1 MATAIL
7 SSRNSLNHRFDH
19 ESLIHRNSNPR
30 RHSNAAPR
38 RLKRSPTATQ
48 SKTLVASPAAN
59 TNLVM
64 GQVKILKRGEAL
76 SAFRNSCVD
85 KDERKRHRL
94 KITDVELIVAS
105 TNRIGPEPKTMQK
118 QIGALKKSEIVSV
131 DYAGSCNSVSPPPSS
146 LPIPCFLEKKK
157 N

>member
-64 GQVKILKRGEAL
+64 GQVKILKRGETL
-76 SAFRNSCVD
+76 SSFLNSCAYEDD
-85 KDERKRHRL
+85 KKRHRL
-94 KITDVELIVAS
+94 KITDVAS
-105 TNRIGPEPKTMQK
+105 TMKK
-118 QIGALKKSEIVSV
+118 QIRAFKKSEIVSA
-131 DYAGSCNSVSPPPSS
+131 DYAGSCNSVSPPPTS
-146 LPIPCFLEKKK
+146 LPIPCFLENTK

>member
-64 GQVKILKRGEAL
+64 GQVKILKRGETL
-76 SAFRNSCVD
+76 SSFLNSCAYEDD
-85 KDERKRHRL
+85 KKRHRL
-94 KITDVELIVAS
+94 KITDVAS
-105 TNRIGPEPKTMQK
+105 TMKK
-118 QIGALKKSEIVSV
+118 QIRAFKKSEIVSA
-131 DYAGSCNSVSPPPSS
+131 DYAGSCNSVSPPPTS
-146 LPIPCFLEKKK
+146 LPIPCFLENKK

>member
-19 ESLIHRNSNPR
+19 ESLIHRNSNLR

-64 GQVKILKRGEAL
+64 GQVKILKRGETL
-76 SAFRNSCVD
+76 SSFLNSCVD
-85 KDERKRHRL
+85 KDDRKRHRL
-94 KITDVELIVAS
+94 KITDVAS
-105 TNRIGPEPKTMQK
+105 TNRIRPEPKTVQK
-118 QIGALKKSEIVSV
+118 LIGAFKRSEIVSV

>member
-7 SSRNSLNHRFDH
+7 SSRNTLNHRFDH
-19 ESLIHRNSNPR
+19 EPLIHRNSNPR

-64 GQVKILKRGEAL
+64 GQVKILKRGETL
-76 SAFRNSCVD
+76 SSFLNSCAYEDD
-85 KDERKRHRL
+85 KKRHRL
-94 KITDVELIVAS
+94 KITDVAS
-105 TNRIGPEPKTMQK
+105 TMKK
-118 QIGALKKSEIVSV
+118 QIRAFKKSEIVSA
-131 DYAGSCNSVSPPPSS
+131 DYAGSCNSVSPPPTS
-146 LPIPCFLEKKK
+146 LPIPCFLENKK

>member
-19 ESLIHRNSNPR
+19 ESLIHGNSNPR

-64 GQVKILKRGEAL
+64 GQVKILKRGETL
-76 SAFRNSCVD
+76 SSFLNSCAYEDD
-85 KDERKRHRL
+85 KKRHRL
-94 KITDVELIVAS
+94 KITDVAS
-105 TNRIGPEPKTMQK
+105 TNRIGPEPKTVQK
-118 QIGALKKSEIVSV
+118 QIRAFRRPEIVSA
-131 DYAGSCNSVSPPPSS
+131 DYAGSCNSISPPPTS
-146 LPIPCFLEKKK
+146 LPIPCFLENTK

>member
-7 SSRNSLNHRFDH
+7 SSRNSLNHRFNH

-30 RHSNAAPR
+30 RLSNAAPR

-48 SKTLVASPAAN
+48 SKTLVASPASN

-64 GQVKILKRGEAL
+64 GQIKILKRGETL
-76 SAFRNSCVD
+76 SAFRNSCAYEDD
-85 KDERKRHRL
+85 KKQYRL
-94 KITDVELIVAS
+94 KITDVAS
-105 TNRIGPEPKTMQK
+105 TNRIGHEPKTMQK
-118 QIGALKKSEIVSV
+118 QIGAFKKSEIVSV
-131 DYAGSCNSVSPPPSS
+131 DYAGSCNSISPPPTS

>member
-64 GQVKILKRGEAL
+64 GQVKILKRGETL
-76 SAFRNSCVD
+76 SSFLNSCVD
-85 KDERKRHRL
+85 KDEQKRHRL
-94 KITDVELIVAS
+94 KITDVAS
-105 TNRIGPEPKTMQK
+105 TMKK
-118 QIGALKKSEIVSV
+118 QIRAFKKSEIVSA
-131 DYAGSCNSVSPPPSS
+131 DYAGSCNSVSPPPTS
-146 LPIPCFLEKKK
+146 LPIPCFLENKK